1 MAKGRQVK
9 KALLKAGWVRVR
21 QSGSHVHLR
30 RDGRLETFSYHD
42 GVELGTTQLRFVAK
56 KFDMSLEELKRLP
69 GGGVQVEEVAAQTR
83 IPVEFFYDEEAQN
96 WGFVVDTPS
105 VVGGGDATLD
115 AAMQHAAEAIA
126 FALEGS
132 RPAAVTA
139 ADRRVEYLP
148 VVVG

>member
-1 MAKGRQVK
+1 
-9 KALLKAGWVRVR
+9 
-21 QSGSHVHLR
+21 
-30 RDGRLETFSYHD
+30 
-42 GVELGTTQLRFVAK
+42 
-56 KFDMSLEELKRLP
+56 
-69 GGGVQVEEVAAQTR
+69 VEEVAAQTR

-115 AAMQHAAEAIA
+115 AAMQRAAEAIA

-132 RPAAVTA
+132 GPAAVTA
-139 ADRRVEYLP
+139 ADRGVEYLP

>member
-1 MAKGRQVK
+1 M
-9 KALLKAGWVRVR
+9 
-21 QSGSHVHLR
+21 
-30 RDGRLETFSYHD
+30 
-42 GVELGTTQLRFVAK
+42 
-56 KFDMSLEELKRLP
+56 
-69 GGGVQVEEVAAQTR
+69 EEVAAQAR
-83 IPVEFFYDEEAQN
+83 IPVEFFYDEEARN

-132 RPAAVTA
+132 APAAVTA

>member
-1 MAKGRQVK
+1 M
-9 KALLKAGWVRVR
+9 
-21 QSGSHVHLR
+21 
-30 RDGRLETFSYHD
+30 
-42 GVELGTTQLRFVAK
+42 
-56 KFDMSLEELKRLP
+56 
-69 GGGVQVEEVAAQTR
+69 EEVAAQAR
-83 IPVEFFYDEEAQN
+83 IPVEFFYDEEARN

-132 RPAAVTA
+132 PPAAASA